1 MCQSGHCGIWVAL
14 LLPERVIVIA
24 TCRVLTLLVDVER
37 SSMKKLV
44 ISFVALVGLF
54 ASPAALAEGDRLV
67 ASTQKTGK
75 VIGFQEKPE
84 HPKTMPGDNRGK
96 VIGFVSNPQGVLCP
110 KAAVGSNKAFSD
122 STGSTK
128 TKTGWTSVGVAN

>member
-75 VIGFQEKPE
+75 VIGF
-84 HPKTMPGDNRGK
+84 
-96 VIGFVSNPQGVLCP
+96 VSNPQGVLCP